1 MVRYPLAVAS
11 CAAAFVVRFLLD
23 PLLRD
28 RSPLILFEAAV
39 AISAIVGGS
48 GPGILAT
55 LLGAFGAL
63 YFFPPMGTFIWIA
76 EEYRPTAILQ
86 LLVFFLVGFILTWL
100 SHQLRRLR
108 WQALELAKQ
117 RNEILESISDG
128 FEALDRNWRFV
139 YLNKVAAQL
148 AKIPRDD
155 LVGKNIWEMIPGLR
169 GTLVENKLRESMDQ
183 QTAVHFEYL
192 SKSSNRWLEFHAYPA
207 GNGGLTIYFS
217 DISDRKLTELRL
229 RETLAERDAAL
240 ENVRVLSGLLPIC
253 AGCKKIR
260 DEQGNW
266 NQIESYIATHSQAK
280 FTHGMCPDCA
290 RRYFGD
296 LAGRTG

>member
-1 MVRYPLAVAS
+1 LQVQVA
-11 CAAAFVVRFLLD
+11 L
-23 PLLRD
+23 
-28 RSPLILFEAAV
+28 
-39 AISAIVGGS
+39 
-48 GPGILAT
+48 
-55 LLGAFGAL
+55 
-63 YFFPPMGTFIWIA
+63 
-76 EEYRPTAILQ
+76 
-86 LLVFFLVGFILTWL
+86 
-100 SHQLRRLR
+100 
-108 WQALELAKQ
+108 
-117 RNEILESISDG
+117 SDG

-155 LVGKNIWEMIPGLR
+155 LVGKSIWETVPEVR
-169 GTLVENKLRESMDQ
+169 GSLVEDKLRESMAR

-192 SKSSNRWLEFHAYPA
+192 SKSSSRWFEFHTYPA
-207 GNGGLTIYFS
+207 GNGGLTVYFS

-280 FTHGMCPDCA
+280 FTHGMCPECA